1 MVSLNVFA
9 LIKIF
14 QMKRKPA
21 KNVPHSNNMEETERK
36 RLLSSEQKRPPGITE
51 LEQVYWKLDSHKEFK
66 LKNNMLSKSIAF
78 NTVYLYV
85 H

>member
-1 MVSLNVFA
+1 MVSLNIFA

-51 LEQVYWKLDSHKEFK
+51 LEQVY
-66 LKNNMLSKSIAF
+66 
-78 NTVYLYV
+78 
-85 H
+85 